1 MHCAATE
8 WSTDAQK
15 YCDIV
20 NKYFLQWQLFWQ
32 KKKKTLDI
40 KKNQDFFLINGPFI
54 DSIVFLKIF
63 KN

>member
-1 MHCAATE
+1 MRITVKHV
-8 WSTDAQK
+8 
-15 YCDIV
+15 IV
-20 NKYFLQWQLFWQ
+20 EAHIH
-32 KKKKTLDI
+32 DI